1 MASTSVI
8 GLVATGAVIN
18 TVHTVREGKNPFTGL
33 VAAGVFTG
41 LLIFVTE
48 YVNGSLG
55 TTLAAL
61 YLLASFLFHGQ
72 VFINALVNLT
82 GSK

>member
-1 MASTSVI
+1 MSSTSVI

-18 TVHTVREGKNPFTGL
+18 TVHTVQESKNPFTGL
-33 VAAGVFTG
+33 VAAGVLTG
-41 LLIFVTE
+41 LLIFISE
-48 YVNGSLG
+48 FVNGPLG

-72 VFINALVNLT
+72 TFIAALVNLT
-82 GSK
+82 GK